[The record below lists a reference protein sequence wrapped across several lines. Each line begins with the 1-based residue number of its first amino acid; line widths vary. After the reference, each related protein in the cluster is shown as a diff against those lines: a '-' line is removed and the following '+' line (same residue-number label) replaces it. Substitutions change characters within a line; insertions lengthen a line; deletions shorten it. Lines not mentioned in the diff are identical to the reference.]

1 MNEDK
6 MKSLLDMLDHAGQ
19 YTDSEMECILNDKET
34 LALYET
40 IVMVRQALQ
49 TKEAR
54 RTSLLQPQGFIWKA
68 ASVIIVLF
76 VVGALGYAA
85 FHIIGGLSQEEPTIT
100 TTPVST
106 NSRPEE
112 EVENKAKEESPPVA
126 KTVLFENK
134 TLREVLDKMSE
145 AYKVNVRYEEEGLA
159 DLRLYFN
166 WDSSEDIRDVLALLN
181 SFDHFHL
188 QLEGNTIVVRK
199 PIGN

>member
-1 MNEDK
+1 MIEHVEQESD
-6 MKSLLDMLDHAGQ
+6 
-19 YTDSEMECILNDKET
+19 TEMEHALNDKDT
-34 LALYET
+34 LAFYET

-49 TKEAR
+49 TKEVR
-54 RTSLLQPQGFIWKA
+54 GKSLLSHQGYFWKA
-68 ASVIIVLF
+68 ASVIITLF
-76 VVGALGYAA
+76 VVGAIGYAA
-85 FHIIGGLSQEEPTIT
+85 FHFIGGQTREEPAT
-100 TTPVST
+100 TTLPVS
-106 NSRPEE
+106 NSRSGEKE
-112 EVENKAKEESPPVA
+112 ENKAKEESPPVA

>member
-6 MKSLLDMLDHAGQ
+6 MKSLLDMLNHTGQ

-34 LALYET
+34 LAMYET

-49 TKEAR
+49 TKEVR
-54 RTSLLQPQGFIWKA
+54 RTSFLQHQGIIWKA
-68 ASVIIVLF
+68 ASIIILLF
-76 VVGALGYAA
+76 VMGALSYAA
-85 FHIIGGLSQEEPTIT
+85 FHFIGGQTREEPAT
-100 TTPVST
+100 TTLPVS
-106 NSRPEE
+106 NSRSGEKE
-112 EVENKAKEESPPVA
+112 ENKAKEESPPVA
-126 KTVLFENK
+126 
-134 TLREVLDKMSE
+134 
-145 AYKVNVRYEEEGLA
+145 LA

>member
-6 MKSLLDMLDHAGQ
+6 MKSLLDMLDHTGQ
-19 YTDSEMECILNDKET
+19 YTDSEMDCILNDKET
-34 LALYET
+34 LAMYET

-49 TKEAR
+49 TKEVR
-54 RTSLLQPQGFIWKA
+54 RTSFLQHQGIIWKA
-68 ASVIIVLF
+68 ASIIILLF
-76 VVGALGYAA
+76 VMGALSYAA
-85 FHIIGGLSQEEPTIT
+85 FHFIGGQTREEPAT
-100 TTPVST
+100 TTLPVS
-106 NSRPEE
+106 NSRSGEKE
-112 EVENKAKEESPPVA
+112 ENKAKEESPPVA